1 MAQPPPEPPKPVPAG
16 GTHSLTFIQG
26 GSTLSS
32 GDRHRI
38 WSRDARSGGTIDRLD
53 NNFWSDDRRGLT
65 IPTEVLELMS
75 IPLAAALLQGTFD
88 QALELGQSHVS
99 RRLLSVSGG
108 GWFGFGWRSRLD
120 EIIFVNLANIILVC
134 LFVVDNRSLDELDT
148 ALLLLPGRALRLER
162 RSRFQRHGRLRLPRD
177 NDLHININTYSCL
190 RRVGGGRGRSR
201 CRRSEHGRAAQTRQL
216 SFAYKAEQWL
226 TGVTALTLNGG
237 DRNGLF
243 SFSERE
249 REIPE

>member
-1 MAQPPPEPPKPVPAG
+1 M
-16 GTHSLTFIQG
+16 
-26 GSTLSS
+26 SS

-38 WSRDARSGGTIDRLD
+38 WTRDARSGGTIDRLD

-75 IPLAAALLQGTFD
+75 IPLAAALLQGSFD

-99 RRLLSVSGG
+99 RRLLSASRG
-108 GWFGFGWRSRLD
+108 GWFGFGWGGRFD
-120 EIIFVNLANIILVC
+120 EIPFVNLTNIILVW
-134 LFVVDNRSLDELDT
+134 LFVVDDRSLDELDT
-148 ALLLLPGRALRLER
+148 ALLLLPGRALRLKR
-162 RSRFQRHGRLRLPRD
+162 RSRLQRHGRLRLLRD
-177 NDLHININTYSCL
+177 RDFHINIDTHSCL

-201 CRRSEHGRAAQTRQL
+201 GRRSEHGRAPQTRQL

-226 TGVTALTLNGG
+226 AGVTTLTLNGG

-249 REIPE
+249 REFPE